1 MTCITINTD
10 ASYHIEKKVGG
21 YAFYIV
27 CDLFKIRKGGMFKN
41 SPANSTEA
49 EMMSIANAIAT
60 LLAQKEL
67 PKVKWLIINTDSIP
81 AITRIKKAARTGNDL
96 DKQVWLLLRKLNSRL
111 SAKSKIRHVK
121 AHSKMGDARS
131 KANEWCDTEAKKW
144 MREAVKATLSSR
156 HPT

>member
-27 CDLFKIRKGGMFKN
+27 CDLFKIRKGGMFKK

-49 EMMSIANAIAT
+49 EMMSIANTIAT

-121 AHSKMGDARS
+121 AHSKIDDARS
-131 KANEWCDTEAKKW
+131 KANDWCDKEAKRW
-144 MREAVKATLSSR
+144 MRLAVSQTEKPLI
-156 HPT
+156 

>member
-27 CDLFKIRKGGMFKN
+27 CDLFKIRKGGMFK
-41 SPANSTEA
+41 SHPANSTEA
-49 EMMSIANAIAT
+49 EMMSIANAVAT

-81 AITRIKKAARTGNDL
+81 AITRIKKAAHSGNDL
-96 DKQVWLLLRKLNSRL
+96 NKQVELLLRKLKSRL
-111 SAKSKIRHVK
+111 SAKSKFCHVK
-121 AHSKMGDARS
+121 AHSNIGDARS
-131 KANEWCDTEAKKW
+131 KANDWCDKEAKMW
-144 MREAVKATLSSR
+144 MRLAVSQTQKPLI
-156 HPT
+156 

>member
-1 MTCITINTD
+1 MTYITINTD

-96 DKQVWLLLRKLNSRL
+96 DKQVELLLRKLKSRL

-121 AHSKMGDARS
+121 AHSKIDDARS
-131 KANEWCDTEAKKW
+131 KANDWCDKEAKRW
-144 MREAVKATLSSR
+144 MRLAVSQAEKPLI
-156 HPT
+156 